1 MNLQTSLKSNS
12 SSQSNSN
19 SNPFPKL
26 VPTGSINIKQKSK
39 KNENENE
46 DLYPPTT
53 QNIKG
58 NNFLSKIKT
67 FDKNISKEKEII
79 ILKRNQEREKQI
91 EEKRRKKEEEDKKKK
106 EESEKKEKDEQEKI
120 KKLNEENK
128 RKEEEEKRNKEEEK
142 RRKKEEGEKKEKEDR
157 ERFEKIKEE
166 KRREEEEKQR
176 INEERRRRLEEEEK
190 KEKERAKE
198 RVKKMNEE
206 KIREEEE
213 MERINEERRKRLEE
227 EEERDK
233 ERIRQVNEERRR
245 EEEEKQRINAARRRL
260 EEEKKNNELRNS
272 IENYHKN
279 KKLDIL
285 INQNIN
291 NIFGE
296 KSENLSE
303 YEKIH
308 LFDRKINNS
317 GVKEKM
323 NLNVTLKNLNKDYNY
338 EIEIYDDKDKL
349 ISKTEQ
355 KNEEKNINLSDNVEI
370 IYEFTKVNSI
380 TIVLIK
386 HINSIDKI
394 KTTKRILLK
403 KLISNINNNYEDK
416 IENFTDNELI
426 NINLDSP
433 KDNNEEKNIE
443 LNFNTD
449 NNENIDSKICYSI
462 QKDDK
467 ILFKSPFCNSSNIK
481 QSDKIKLC
489 DLEPEFEISFYNEEF
504 EEKRIKI
511 KVDELNKGVIENI
524 NLPNINNLKINIFSE
539 EIKSNNMIKLLKKG
553 LNLNLSIAID
563 FTGSNGHPSDDFSL
577 HKIKDGFINNYEKAI
592 RENVEIISIYNKQDK
607 YNVYGFGAKVNGEFK
622 EIFNINGNDDPSI
635 KGIDNIISEYKK
647 TVTNVLFYGGTYFSP
662 IIREVKNKLETIKN
676 NDFNYYILLII
687 SDGIIDD
694 INETIDS
701 IIEASKFPISFIII
715 GIGNDVSNDMKRLN
729 GENGKLIS
737 SKGEILKK
745 DIVQYVHFNDYADN
759 LNKLTEAVLK
769 YIPDQIYKYY
779 KDQI

>member
-1 MNLQTSLKSNS
+1 M
-12 SSQSNSN
+12 
-19 SNPFPKL
+19 
-26 VPTGSINIKQKSK
+26 
-39 KNENENE
+39 
-46 DLYPPTT
+46 
-53 QNIKG
+53 
-58 NNFLSKIKT
+58 
-67 FDKNISKEKEII
+67 
-79 ILKRNQEREKQI
+79 
-91 EEKRRKKEEEDKKKK
+91 
-106 EESEKKEKDEQEKI
+106 
-120 KKLNEENK
+120 
-128 RKEEEEKRNKEEEK
+128 
-142 RRKKEEGEKKEKEDR
+142 
-157 ERFEKIKEE
+157 
-166 KRREEEEKQR
+166 
-176 INEERRRRLEEEEK
+176 
-190 KEKERAKE
+190 
-198 RVKKMNEE
+198 
-206 KIREEEE
+206 
-213 MERINEERRKRLEE
+213 
-227 EEERDK
+227 
-233 ERIRQVNEERRR
+233 
-245 EEEEKQRINAARRRL
+245 
-260 EEEKKNNELRNS
+260 
-272 IENYHKN
+272 
-279 KKLDIL
+279 DIL

-607 YNVYGFGAKVNGEFK
+607 YDVYGFGAIVNDEFK

-662 IIREVKNKLETIKN
+662 IIREFKNKLETIKN

-737 SKGEILKK
+737 SKGEVLNK
-745 DIVQYVHFNDYADN
+745 DIVQYVHFNDYADD

-769 YIPDQIYKYY
+769 YIPDQISNYY
-779 KDQI
+779 KDKL